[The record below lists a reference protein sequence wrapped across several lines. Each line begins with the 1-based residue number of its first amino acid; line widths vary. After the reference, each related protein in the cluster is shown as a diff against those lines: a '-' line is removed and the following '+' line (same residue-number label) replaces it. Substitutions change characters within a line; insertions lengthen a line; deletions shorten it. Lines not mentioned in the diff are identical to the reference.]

1 MCFCGNPQIFYMPK
15 SKQQKLATVTTL
27 ADGLKASKGAVFANF
42 QGLTV
47 AAAED
52 LRRKCRAE
60 GVSMVVAKKT
70 LVKRALGD
78 IGLSDV
84 DPRVFQGGVA
94 TFIAMQDEI
103 SAAKVV
109 ETFAKTHDVVK
120 VFGGVLEGK
129 YIEAATV
136 KSLASLPSKQELLA
150 KVVGSLNAP
159 VSGFVNVLAANI
171 RNFVS
176 VLSNIKDKKT
186 A

>member
-1 MCFCGNPQIFYMPK
+1 M
-15 SKQQKLATVTTL
+15 
-27 ADGLKASKGAVFANF
+27 
-42 QGLTV
+42 
-47 AAAED
+47 
-52 LRRKCRAE
+52 
-60 GVSMVVAKKT
+60 
-70 LVKRALGD
+70 
-78 IGLSDV
+78 
-84 DPRVFQGGVA
+84 
-94 TFIAMQDEI
+94 AMTDEV

-109 ETFAKTHDVVK
+109 HTFAKDNEIVTIY
-120 VFGGVLEGK
+120 GGILEGK
-129 YIEAATV
+129 FIDASGV